1 MNPQFYGNTLLS
13 WIIACAVG
21 VSVFFV
27 SMLIKNRIASRLEPL
42 VQKKPL
48 PPLKIALELLRH
60 TKVFFLVVVAIF
72 FGLHALSLPP
82 ALYRA
87 ISILTVLAF
96 LFQMAIWFDWLIY
109 YFVSRYVE
117 RAMVRDA
124 AAATTAKAL
133 GIVLRLI
140 LWALILLLA
149 LDNMGIDVTAVVA
162 GLGIGGVA
170 VALAVQN
177 ILGDLFS
184 SFSIVLDKPF
194 LVGDFIVIDDF
205 GGTVEHVG
213 LKTTRLRSLSG
224 EQLVFSN
231 SDLLRARIRNYKR
244 MYERRVVFSF
254 GVIYQTP
261 SEKLSAIPD
270 IVKAIITSQERTR
283 FDRAHFLK
291 FGNSSLDFE
300 VVYYVLSPDYN
311 VYMDT
316 QQAINLAIYERFAEE
331 GIEFAYPTQTVYLK
345 AEALPSQLAQ
355 GEATNEAQ

>member
-1 MNPQFYGNTLLS
+1 MNYQLYGNSLLS
-13 WIIACAVG
+13 WIIACAV
-21 VSVFFV
+21 SIAVFFV
-27 SMLIKNRIASRLEPL
+27 LRFIRNRIASRLEPL
-42 VQKKPL
+42 VQKKSL
-48 PPLKIALELLRH
+48 PPLKITLELLRH
-60 TKVFFLVVVAIF
+60 TKTFFLVMVAIF

-82 ALYRA
+82 TLYRA
-87 ISILTVLAF
+87 VSILTVLAF

-109 YFVSRYVE
+109 YFVSRYAE
-117 RAMVRDA
+117 RAMARDA

-133 GIVLRLI
+133 GVVLRLI

-149 LDNMGIDVTAVVA
+149 LDNMGIDVTALVA

-170 VALAVQN
+170 IALAVQN

-194 LVGDFIVIDDF
+194 LVGDFIIVDDLM
-205 GGTVEHVG
+205 GTVEHVG

-224 EQLVFSN
+224 EQLIFSN

-254 GVIYQTP
+254 GVVYQTP
-261 SEKLSAIPD
+261 HEKLSVIPG
-270 IVKAIITSQERTR
+270 IVKEVITSQERTR

-291 FGNSSLDFE
+291 FGNFSLDFE
-300 VVYYVLSPDYN
+300 VVYYILSPDYN
-311 VYMDT
+311 VYMDI
-316 QQAINLAIYERFAEE
+316 QQAINLALCERFAEE
-331 GIEFAYPTQTVYLK
+331 GIEFAYPTQTIYLK
-345 AEALPSQLAQ
+345 AEGLPSQLAQ

>member
-1 MNPQFYGNTLLS
+1 MNYQFYGNALLS

-21 VSVFFV
+21 LSIFFV
-27 SMLIKNRIASRLEPL
+27 LKIAKNRIALRLESL
-42 VQKKPL
+42 VQKKAL
-48 PPLKIALELLRH
+48 PPFQIALELFRH
-60 TKVFFLVVVAIF
+60 TKTSFFIIVAIH
-72 FGLHALSLPP
+72 FGSLVLSLPP
-82 ALYRA
+82 TLARA
-87 ISILTVLAF
+87 ISILTILTF
-96 LFQMAIWFDWLIY
+96 LFQMAVWFDWLIY
-109 YFVSRYVE
+109 YFISRYAE
-117 RAMVRDA
+117 RTMVKDA

-133 GIVLRLI
+133 GVILRLI

-162 GLGIGGVA
+162 GLGIGGIA

-194 LVGDFIVIDDF
+194 LVGDFIIVDDLM
-205 GGTVEHVG
+205 GTVEHVG

-231 SDLLRARIRNYKR
+231 SDLLNARIRNYKR

-254 GVIYQTP
+254 GVTYQTP
-261 SEKLSAIPD
+261 QEKLSAIPG
-270 IVKAIITSQERTR
+270 IVKGIISSQERTR

-311 VYMDT
+311 VYMDI
-316 QQAINLAIYERFAEE
+316 QQAINLAIYESFAEE

-345 AEALPSQLAQ
+345 VEDGNLPAQL
-355 GEATNEAQ
+355 T

>member
-1 MNPQFYGNTLLS
+1 MNHQFYGNTLLS
-13 WIIACAVG
+13 WVTACAIG
-21 VSVFFV
+21 IAVFFV
-27 SMLIKNRIASRLEPL
+27 LRFIRSRIASRLEPL
-42 VQKKPL
+42 AQKRPI
-48 PPLKIALELLRH
+48 PPFEIALQFLRH
-60 TKVFFLVVVAIF
+60 TKALFLVMVAIF
-72 FGLHALSLPP
+72 FGSLALSLPP
-82 ALYRA
+82 TLSRA
-87 ISILTVLAF
+87 ISIFAVLAF
-96 LFQMAIWFDWLIY
+96 LFQVAIWFDWLIY
-109 YFVSRYVE
+109 YFVSRYAE
-117 RAMVRDA
+117 RAMARDA
-124 AAATTAKAL
+124 AAATTARAL
-133 GIVLRLI
+133 GVILRLI

-149 LDNMGIDVTAVVA
+149 LDNMGINVTAVVA

-194 LVGDFIVIDDF
+194 LVGDFIIVDDLM
-205 GGTVEHVG
+205 GTVEHVG

-254 GVIYQTP
+254 GVVYQTP
-261 SEKLSAIPD
+261 SEKLSVIPG
-270 IVKAIITSQERTR
+270 IVKEIITSQERTR

-331 GIEFAYPTQTVYLK
+331 GIEFAYPTQTIYLK
-345 AEALPSQLAQ
+345 AEGLPSQLAQ
-355 GEATNEAQ
+355 GEAINEAQ